1 MFCEKCG
8 KEIPDGVK
16 FCKYCGNNTEDNV
29 SENKSGSASIG
40 NQAMPKDEHKVKK
53 HKRLLIIVIAIA
65 VLALVAASIYL
76 GSHYMMGGEAT
87 QEKAIAK
94 SIEAAAY
101 GDLDAYEKA
110 AVPRKYLRVLVKNL
124 ADKGDESEDEFDQT
138 LKDMMF
144 YGEET
149 TRDILGDVK
158 KINDIYVDYEESP
171 IEEGYFTR
179 KEINKGIKD
188 FLELDVK
195 IEEVNT
201 CYVTATYTDTN
212 GARSSAEY
220 AYDDEEYDYE
230 DFEDYEEYMQYY
242 GIPIVTYKMNGRW
255 YAFIPM
261 FLLAGDIGL

>member
-8 KEIPDGVK
+8 KEIPDDVK
-16 FCKYCGNNTEDNV
+16 FCRYCGNNTEENG
-29 SENKSGSASIG
+29 SENESGGDSTSDHGIDKG
-40 NQAMPKDEHKVKK
+40 EHKEKK
-53 HKRLLIIVIAIA
+53 HKRLIIIMIAIV

-76 GSHYMMGGEAT
+76 GSRYMMGGEAT

-158 KINDIYVDYEESP
+158 KN
-171 IEEGYFTR
+171 
-179 KEINKGIKD
+179 
-188 FLELDVK
+188 
-195 IEEVNT
+195 
-201 CYVTATYTDTN
+201 
-212 GARSSAEY
+212 
-220 AYDDEEYDYE
+220 
-230 DFEDYEEYMQYY
+230 Q
-242 GIPIVTYKMNGRW
+242 
-255 YAFIPM
+255 
-261 FLLAGDIGL
+261 